1 MRYDLVIV
9 GYRLN
14 ASVKPAQA
22 LQTVLGLDSETARK
36 LTRQFP
42 ATVLTGLSLSRAEGV
57 AKQLTDLGAKV
68 EVVESR
74 LSHASEPEKKGSSL
88 RPFPADEQSGNYAIG
103 EILAPMARHQAA
115 SAEVGAPAAKRPS
128 REELDA
134 ALRDSF
140 RPQTGAQTAPVSLP
154 PAPLSAEHDAAFAG
168 IQNFGDNLDGFNDGS
183 AALEV
188 DEVAFRSIQRR
199 AESAAPKAKRRSFWQ
214 RLQGLFSNLASTSVE
229 LAVGLFWLL
238 VIGAITLVAVGYAL
252 DDRDLFGA
260 LRREAEPALRA
271 LK

>member
-1 MRYDLVIV
+1 LRYDLVIV

-14 ASVKPAQA
+14 ASVKPGQA
-22 LQTVLGLDSETARK
+22 LQTVLGLDSETARN

-74 LSHASEPEKKGSSL
+74 LSHASQPEKRNNSG
-88 RPFPADEQSGNYAIG
+88 RPSPADEQSGNYAIG
-103 EILAPMARHQAA
+103 EILAPMARHQ
-115 SAEVGAPAAKRPS
+115 SIPTDVGAAQPKRPS

-140 RPQTGAQTAPVSLP
+140 RPQTTPISLP

-168 IQNFGDNLDGFNDGS
+168 LQNFGDNLDGFNDGS
-183 AALEV
+183 ALLEV
-188 DEVAFRSIQRR
+188 DEGALRSIQRR
-199 AESAAPKAKRRSFWQ
+199 PDASAGTPKRRSLWQ
-214 RLQGLFSNLASTSVE
+214 RMEGLLSNLASASME
-229 LAVGLFWLL
+229 WALGLFWLL

-252 DDRDLFGA
+252 DERDIMGA
-260 LRREAEPALRA
+260 LRREAEPALRT

>member
-1 MRYDLVIV
+1 LRYDLVIV

-22 LQTVLGLDSETARK
+22 LQTVLGLDSETARG

-42 ATVLTGLSLSRAEGV
+42 ATVLTGLSLTRAESV

-68 EVVESR
+68 DVIESR
-74 LSHASEPEKKGSSL
+74 LSHASEPEKRTHSG
-88 RPFPADEQSGNYAIG
+88 RPVPADEQSGNYAIG
-103 EILAPMARHQAA
+103 EILAPMGRHQSLPSDAA
-115 SAEVGAPAAKRPS
+115 GSAQPKRPS

-140 RPQTGAQTAPVSLP
+140 RPQTTPISLP

-183 AALEV
+183 TALEV
-188 DEVAFRSIQRR
+188 DEVALRSIQRR
-199 AESAAPKAKRRSFWQ
+199 VEASPTKPKRRSVWQ
-214 RLQGLFSNLASTSVE
+214 ALEGLLSNLATASME
-229 LAVGLFWLL
+229 WALGLFWLL
-238 VIGAITLVAVGYAL
+238 VIGALTLVAVGYAL
-252 DDRDLFGA
+252 DERDLPGA
-260 LRREAEPALRA
+260 LRREAEPALRMI
-271 LK
+271 K